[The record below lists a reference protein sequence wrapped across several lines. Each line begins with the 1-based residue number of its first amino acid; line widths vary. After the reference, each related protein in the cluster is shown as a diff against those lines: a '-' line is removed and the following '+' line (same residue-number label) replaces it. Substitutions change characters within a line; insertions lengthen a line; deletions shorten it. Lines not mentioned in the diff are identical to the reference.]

1 MKSKKNQNFFDKV
14 YKVVAKIPYGKVTTY
29 GDIAE
34 ACGTRGAARTVGWAI
49 NGASVTGLPCHRV
62 VNRFGALTG
71 RLHFGDHDLME
82 DMLLS
87 EGIEFD
93 EDGCVIMEKYLWK
106 PKSFRTRKKSKKKVR
121 K

>member
-71 RLHFGDHDLME
+71 RLHFGDPDLME

-93 EDGCVIMEKYLWK
+93 EDVCVILEKHLWK
-106 PKSFRTRKKSKKKVR
+106 TQPSKIRKKRKKK

>member
-1 MKSKKNQNFFDKV
+1 
-14 YKVVAKIPYGKVTTY
+14 
-29 GDIAE
+29 
-34 ACGTRGAARTVGWAI
+34 
-49 NGASVTGLPCHRV
+49 
-62 VNRFGALTG
+62 
-71 RLHFGDHDLME
+71 
-82 DMLLS
+82 LLS